1 MSTLFSLLLAVAAAP
16 VVAAPPPSAVPARAV
31 AVARVSA
38 EVLRAATT
46 APLPEPGAV
55 VRQMRGA
62 AGGQVLLEFD

>member
-1 MSTLFSLLLAVAAAP
+1 MSIVFSLFLAAAIAP
-16 VVAAPPPSAVPARAV
+16 AAAPPPPPRVI

-46 APLPEPGAV
+46 APLSEPDALA
-55 VRQMRGA
+55 RQARRA